1 MSLGDFMSKRIENE
15 YEKEC
20 PICGGKIWGRGEKV
34 LLEGAKITVCQSCAQ
49 FGTRIKPKP
58 KITNSPRKVKPK
70 ANSSPK
76 KVHQPSVI
84 EESVEIVS
92 DYVVRIRK
100 ARNAR
105 ELNQDQFAQKL
116 NEKPSLLRRI
126 EAGKVEP
133 TIKLAKKIEEVYN
146 IKLLKQIDEIE
157 PTTKQNQYMK
167 KSRGSSLGDIA
178 YIKKKKK

>member
-1 MSLGDFMSKRIENE
+1 MSKKIASD

-20 PICGGKIWGRGEKV
+20 PICGGKIWGRGVKV

-49 FGTRIKPKP
+49 FGVKIKAKPK
-58 KITNSPRKVKPK
+58 TMEGSRKVYSKP
-70 ANSSPK
+70 NSSVK
-76 KVHQPSVI
+76 KVARSREI

-105 ELNQDQFAQKL
+105 GLNQDQFAQKL

-146 IKLLKQIDEIE
+146 IKLLKQVDEIE
-157 PTTKQNQYMK
+157 PSAKQSQYMK
-167 KSRGSSLGDIA
+167 KSSSSSLGDIA
-178 YIKKKKK
+178 YVKKKKK